1 MSNNGSKIVKKN
13 NTDNR
18 EIQIEAGKW
27 MQSIFIN
34 YEEKEFSDYDINY
47 DYYIQKVK
55 KEIEGLLPNRNQ
67 LSLF

>member
-1 MSNNGSKIVKKN
+1 MLINMAQILSEFMNSKFKFENFYK
-13 NTDNR
+13 TLHY
-18 EIQIEAGKW
+18 
-27 MQSIFIN
+27 